1 MIDAKVVIILVTR
14 KLFATFLFILRQF
27 GMRWGAVNLSPVVG
41 QFAIRDLSPPDALA
55 GMVPR
60 LPKRGLSPLIFYAR
74 SP

>member
-14 KLFATFLFILRQF
+14 KLFATFLFIFRQF

-41 QFAIRDLSPPDALA
+41 QFAIQDLSPPDALA
-55 GMVPR
+55 GMMPR
-60 LPKRGLSPLIFYAR
+60 LPMRGLSPLIFYVR